1 MDEIKN
7 KKEQIKKIK
16 LEINF
21 LKCKIQQCIFRT
33 MSHEVRRII
42 QSIDSDI
49 IIKEIDYDVGS
60 NVTISHCE
68 NCFGCDSNIHTF
80 KEKQKHVIINI
91 FGNYL
96 GEDVVINL
104 LFSNK
109 LWGQMLI
116 IINNLTYFDVDD
128 AFGTYFCKYKE
139 GKYIKTNRRKY
150 KYTEIKD
157 GNNFLDKFQNTE
169 YEFITKKR
177 YLNLYESIKRE
188 YMKYNLYEYQCKVI
202 LVLLARRDKNSILS
216 TLPKD
221 IIILISKKIKFFYF
235 FFFLKKKKKLKIEKR
250 NERVTRDGRVCEEI
264 IV

>member
-1 MDEIKN
+1 MDEIRN
-7 KKEQIKKIK
+7 KKEQIRKIQNEIK
-16 LEINF
+16 LI
-21 LKCKIQQCIFRT
+21 KWKIQQCIFRT

-42 QSIDSDI
+42 QLIDSDI
-49 IIKEIDYDVGS
+49 IIEDIDYDVGS

-68 NCFGCDSNIHTF
+68 NCDGCDSNIHTF

-109 LWGQMLI
+109 LRGQMLI

-150 KYTEIKD
+150 KYTKIQD
-157 GNNFLDKFQNTE
+157 GNNLLDKFQNTE

-177 YLNLYESIKRE
+177 YLNLYESIKCD
-188 YMKYNLYEYQCKVI
+188 YKKYNLYEYQCKVR
-202 LVLLARRDKNSILS
+202 LVILARRDKNSILS

-221 IIILISKKIKFFYF
+221 ILIIIAKKI
-235 FFFLKKKKKLKIEKR
+235 
-250 NERVTRDGRVCEEI
+250 
-264 IV
+264 